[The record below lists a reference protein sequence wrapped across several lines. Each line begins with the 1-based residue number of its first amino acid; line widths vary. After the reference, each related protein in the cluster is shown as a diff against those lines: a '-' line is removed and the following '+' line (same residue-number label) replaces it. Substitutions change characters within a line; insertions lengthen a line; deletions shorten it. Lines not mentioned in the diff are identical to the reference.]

1 MKTQR
6 IKKLVVLATTF
17 NIIISSIIQLPRE
30 VFASEMYR
38 LELFNQLAEKVT
50 SLYYKEA
57 IVGLVVS
64 DEIYS
69 DPNLKLNIEK
79 HLEKDQEI
87 KNYLL
92 EKGFDKTKINEI
104 VDSLAKIVPSIED
117 MENEANKNIIKRL
130 INTTLVEEDGTL
142 SFSDYDEDIKQ
153 FGKSMY
159 EILPNGASEVID
171 QYFQTEEDKIDAM
184 IKITIEFLYSGYGK
198 VKYDEATNQ
207 YIDLELMI
215 NDRFIENVNDTLG
228 LKLLNTNTKRSINI
242 FLSALQETIEDNELT
257 RVYTD
262 IAMVLNMVGTHPDM
276 LRMSDGTSKGV
287 KLENIEQVE
296 LSRGEA
302 LKLILD
308 SLSLEP
314 MEYTTIF
321 KDVKADYIYSG
332 YISKAKN
339 IGIINGYIDNTFRP
353 MSKITVSETMSIINC
368 AVEYIYGY
376 NKLSEE
382 QINSALK
389 DIKHKDKIENWARES
404 VANLVMLNIIENDY
418 SGEFGNDIFINR
430 EEAIQIINKI
440 RM

>member
-1 MKTQR
+1 MKTQK

-17 NIIISSIIQLPRE
+17 TIIISSIIQLPRE

-228 LKLLNTNTKRSINI
+228 CKLLNTNTKRSINI

-287 KLENIEQVE
+287 KLENIEQEE

-314 MEYTTIF
+314 MEYKTVFT
-321 KDVKADYIYSG
+321 DVKVDYIYSG

-389 DIKHKDKIENWARES
+389 DVKHKDKIENWARES